1 MYPNLEAEMARKGL
15 TGGDIAAGM
24 NIAQSTFSAK
34 LNKIDRLK
42 LKECVEIIDKF
53 FPGMKID
60 YLFKWENSTQGVKR
74 NEQKKKAPRRRAGG

>member
-15 TGGDIAAGM
+15 TGGDIAAVM
-24 NIAQSTFSAK
+24 NIAQSTFSTK

-53 FPGMKID
+53 SP
-60 YLFKWENSTQGVKR
+60 E
-74 NEQKKKAPRRRAGG
+74 